1 MGDSLFTPTNIRHD
15 LDRLTKL
22 MKRLSVEY
30 EMFFSQQVRWP
41 PWQRQAECDAIVRY
55 YQKNPPRQTADRF
68 RFNTLVHRYRT
79 TLERFARR
87 RRQLEEKGVIER
99 RGQRR
104 TNIAGRESVD
114 VQRPQTLVAQTAREG
129 RAHGDQMRDLYRAY
143 REARRARGQEIRRL
157 TYAPFAEKIERLL
170 DKARA
175 QAGGRDVELRLTEA
189 GGKVTVAVR
198 PVRRKS

>member
-1 MGDSLFTPTNIRHD
+1 MSDTRFTPTNIRAD
-15 LDRLTKL
+15 LDTLTKL

-41 PWQRQAECDAIVRY
+41 PWQRQAECDAIIRH

-79 TLERFARR
+79 TLERFSRR
-87 RRQLEEKGVIER
+87 RRQLEEKGMIER

-104 TNIAGRESVD
+104 SALAERESVD
-114 VQRPQTLVAQTAREG
+114 VHRPQTLVSQTARAG
-129 RAHGDQMRDLYRAY
+129 RAQGDQVRDLYRAY
-143 REARRARGQEIRRL
+143 RDARRARGQEIRKL

-170 DKARA
+170 SKARA
-175 QAGGRDVELRLTEA
+175 QAGGRDVELQLTEA
-189 GGKVTVAVR
+189 DGRVTVAVR
-198 PVRRKS
+198 PVRRK